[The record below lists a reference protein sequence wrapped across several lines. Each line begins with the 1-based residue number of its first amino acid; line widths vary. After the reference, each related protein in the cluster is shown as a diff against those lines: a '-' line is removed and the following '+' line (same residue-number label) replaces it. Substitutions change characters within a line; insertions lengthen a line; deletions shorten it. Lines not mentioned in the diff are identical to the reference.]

1 MTLKEL
7 KTIVANINATNI
19 RVGGFCD
26 EYNNLH
32 DELQIKVDEQYQEV
46 QIVNTEFTDL
56 SLPVFGASETKARI
70 LSLPEAYDDYEVLL
84 HGLENATTHE
94 IHIKCIWKAV
104 RLDDPTDNLN
114 AGLCLLGPVRHL
126 PHRVA
131 IIFADTRKAWD
142 LDIADAD
149 CWDNTY
155 GEAYVFG
162 EFRTGQEQ
170 EEFIHQYA
178 DKIDRSVGDRL
189 IISSGFCSI
198 PTIFSSGSR
207 LKK

>member
-26 EYNNLH
+26 EYSNLH

-46 QIVNTEFTDL
+46 QIVNTEFFDN
-56 SLPVFGASETKARI
+56 LPVFGASETKARI
-70 LSLPEAYDDYEVLL
+70 LSLPEMYDDYEVLL
-84 HGLENATTHE
+84 YGLENATTHE

-126 PHRVA
+126 PYRVA

-142 LDIADAD
+142 LDIADSD
-149 CWDNTY
+149 YWDNTY
-155 GEAYVFG
+155 GEAYVYD
-162 EFRTGQEQ
+162 EFRTEQER
-170 EEFIHQYA
+170 EEFIQSYA
-178 DKIDRSVGDRL
+178 NDIDESVGDRV
-189 IISSGFCSI
+189 IKI
-198 PTIFSSGSR
+198 
-207 LKK
+207 KDEK

>member
-26 EYNNLH
+26 EYSNLH
-32 DELQIKVDEQYQEV
+32 DELQIKVDEQHQEV
-46 QIVNTEFTDL
+46 QIVNTEFFNN

-70 LSLPEAYDDYEVLL
+70 LSLPEAYDGYEVLL
-84 HGLENATTHE
+84 HGLENADTTVLYVKS
-94 IHIKCIWKAV
+94 IKKAV
-104 RLDDPTDNLN
+104 RLDDPADSQN

-126 PHRVA
+126 PYRVA

-142 LDIADAD
+142 LDIADSD
-149 CWDNTY
+149 YWDNTY

-162 EFRTGQEQ
+162 EFRTGQER